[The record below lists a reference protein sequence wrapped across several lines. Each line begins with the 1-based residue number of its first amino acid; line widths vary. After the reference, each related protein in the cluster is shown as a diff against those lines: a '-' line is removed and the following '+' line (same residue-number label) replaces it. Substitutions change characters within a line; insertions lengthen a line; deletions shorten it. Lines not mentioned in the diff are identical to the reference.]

1 MHRQSFDL
9 KAWIREA
16 ATGLGF
22 DLCGIA
28 SPVVPEQDRQRY
40 LWWLQQRYFWWLQ
53 QGMHGKMRYM
63 ERPQRQDLRQLL
75 PSIRSVICV
84 AMVYHT
90 GHPLSTDCLDPNR
103 GWISR
108 YAWGEDYHGVL
119 QERLEK
125 FLEELRTF
133 VGRPFDAKIYV
144 DTGPV
149 LERAL
154 AQAAGLGWIGKN
166 TCLIYPAIGS
176 WFFLGEILT
185 SLELEPDQPVTD
197 HCGSC
202 TRCIEAC
209 PTGAI
214 TQPYVLDARRCI
226 SYLTIELKGNIPGE
240 LRGDMGMHVFGC
252 DICQDV
258 CPWNGKALVS
268 QLPAFQPRS
277 VESVDSVP
285 SVSSVLSGPQKSP
298 ASAFNPPLEWLARLT
313 EEQFQKLFRGSPIRR
328 ARHRGLLRNVAV
340 AIGNSRQPKY
350 RSVLQRLAQLPDP
363 IIQEHAR
370 WALSRLEQPEELARP
385 SA

>member
-1 MHRQSFDL
+1 MQQPSLDL
-9 KAWIREA
+9 KAWIRQA
-16 ATGLGF
+16 AAGMGF
-22 DLCGIA
+22 DICGIA
-28 SPVVPEQDRQRY
+28 PPVVPEQDRQRY
-40 LWWLQQRYFWWLQ
+40 LLWLQ
-53 QGMHGKMRYM
+53 QGLYGEMRYM
-63 ERPQRQDLRQLL
+63 ERHERQDLRQLL

-90 GHPLSTDCLDPNR
+90 GHPLSTNCSDPNR

-108 YAWGEDYHGVL
+108 YAWGEDYHGIL

-125 FLEELRTF
+125 LLEELRTF
-133 VGRPFDAKIYV
+133 VNCPFDAKIYV

-166 TCLIYPAIGS
+166 TCLIHPNTGS

-197 HCGSC
+197 HCGTC

-226 SYLTIELKGNIPGE
+226 SYLTVE
-240 LRGDMGMHVFGC
+240 LRGTIPEELRSDMGRHVFGC

-268 QLPAFQPRS
+268 HLPAFQPRS
-277 VESVDSVP
+277 EESVFSVP
-285 SVSSVLSGPQKSP
+285 SDLSGSQKAP
-298 ASAFNPPLEWLARLT
+298 ASTFNPPLDWLASLT
-313 EEQFQKLFRGSPIRR
+313 EEEFRRLFRKSAVKR
-328 ARHRGLLRNVAV
+328 ARHSTSLMALSLSKGYRGLLRNVTV
-340 AIGNSRQPKY
+340 AIGNSRQQKY
-350 RSVLQRLAQLPDP
+350 RPILERLAQLPDP

-370 WALSRLEQPEELARP
+370 WALGRLEK
-385 SA
+385 